1 MNSQRLQAR
10 AVELALAAVPQN
22 LATGPDSVIGQI
34 IRSIVSGITEA
45 IVEELQLNKQENE

>member
-22 LATGPDSVIGQI
+22 LANGPDSVIGQL
-34 IRSIVSGITEA
+34 IRAIVSGVTEA
-45 IVEELQLNKQENE
+45 IAEELQLNKQEAE